1 MAQKPDPGVTR
12 YETKTGE
19 QRWRVTYDLL
29 PGPDGQRR
37 RTTRRGFRTVR
48 EANRFR
54 RDALS
59 HQEQGLGRDPARGR
73 ERLADYLR
81 AWLGGLSVKPTARAD
96 YRQSIECYIVPR
108 VGGVRLE
115 QLTPEHLDKL
125 YRGLEA
131 NGKRRGAC
139 RTDGRTCKVDGCFP
153 DLHDGLKAK
162 SVRNVHG
169 CLHVALEA
177 AVERGYVPR
186 NVADLSNPP
195 KAKRA
200 RSRNARD
207 KCWTREQLVSFLD
220 YCRDVADRLYALWFL
235 IATTGLRRA
244 EALALR
250 WPDVDLPRARLT
262 IRRTVTVA
270 DGVVVWQD
278 DAKSDDSERT
288 IALDARTVAALRE
301 HRKRQAAERLAAGPA
316 WSTDERDR
324 ELVFTRPDG
333 TAIPPKRASQMFTRR
348 VDAAGLPR
356 VGVHG
361 LRHTWATLALRAGV
375 PVKVVSERIGHADP
389 AITMQVYAHALDG
402 DDAAAAE
409 VTAAAIFPD

>member
-12 YETKTGE
+12 YTTGTGE

-29 PGPDGQRR
+29 PGPDGDRR
-37 RTTRRGFRTVR
+37 RTTKRGFRTVR

-54 RDALS
+54 RDALTR
-59 HQEQGLGRDPARGR
+59 HEQGIGRDPARGR
-73 ERLADYLR
+73 QRLAEYLR
-81 AWLGGLSVKPTARAD
+81 AWLDGLSVKPTTRAD
-96 YRQSIECYIVPR
+96 YRQSIDCYIAPR
-108 VGGVRLE
+108 IGGVRLE
-115 QLTPEHLDKL
+115 QLTPEHLDRL

-131 NGKRRGAC
+131 NGKRRRGC
-139 RTDGRTCKVDGCFP
+139 RTDGRTCEVDGCSP
-153 DLHDGLKAK
+153 DLHAGLAAK
-162 SVRNVHG
+162 SIRNVHG

-177 AVERGYVPR
+177 AVERGYLPR
-186 NVADLSNPP
+186 NVTDLANPP

-207 KCWTREQLVSFLD
+207 KCWTRDQLVAYLD
-220 YCRDVADRLYALWFL
+220 HCRDTADRLHALWLL

-244 EALALR
+244 ETLALR
-250 WPDVDLPRARLT
+250 WSDIDLDRARLT
-262 IRRTVTVA
+262 IRQTVTVA
-270 DGVVVWQD
+270 DGVVVWQS

-288 IALDARTVAALRE
+288 IALDARTVATLRD
-301 HRKRQAAERLAAGPA
+301 HRTRQVTERLAAGPA

-324 ELVFTRPDG
+324 DLVFTRPDG

-356 VGVHG
+356 IGVHG

-389 AITMQVYAHALDG
+389 AITMQIYAHALEG
-402 DDAAAAE
+402 DDTTAAE
-409 VTAAAIFPD
+409 TTATAIFGP

>member
-1 MAQKPDPGVTR
+1 MAQRPDPGVTR
-12 YETKTGE
+12 YQTRNGQ

-29 PGPDGQRR
+29 PSPDGERR
-37 RTTRRGFRTVR
+37 RTTKRGFRTVT

-59 HQEQGLGRDPARGR
+59 RHEQGLGHDPARGR
-73 ERLADYLR
+73 QRLADYMR
-81 AWLGGLSVKPTARAD
+81 AWLEGLSVKPTTRAD

-108 VGGVRLE
+108 IGGVRLE
-115 QLTPEHLDKL
+115 QLTPEHLDRL

-139 RTDGRTCKVDGCFP
+139 RTDGRTCEDDGCSS

-177 AVERGYVPR
+177 AAERGYVPR
-186 NVADLSNPP
+186 NVADLANPP

-200 RSRNARD
+200 RSRNPRD
-207 KCWTREQLVSFLD
+207 NCWTRDQLVTFLD
-220 YCRDVADRLYALWFL
+220 HCRDETDRLYALWFL

-244 EALALR
+244 ETLALR
-250 WPDVDLPRARLT
+250 WSDVDLDDARLT
-262 IRRTVTVA
+262 IRETVTVA

-278 DAKSDDSERT
+278 DAKSDESERT
-288 IALDARTVAALRE
+288 IALDVRTLAALRD
-301 HRKRQAAERLAAGPA
+301 HRKRQLEERLAIGPA
-316 WSTDERDR
+316 WSTDKRDR
-324 ELVFTRPDG
+324 DLVFTRPDG
-333 TAIPPKRASQMFTRR
+333 ASIPPRRASQMFTRR

-389 AITMQVYAHALDG
+389 AVTMQVYAHALEG

-409 VTAAAIFPD
+409 VTAAAIFGD

>member
-12 YETKTGE
+12 YETGTGE
-19 QRWRVTYDLL
+19 YRWRVTYDLP
-29 PGPDGQRR
+29 PGPRGERR
-37 RTTRRGFRTVR
+37 RTTKRGFRSVK

-54 RDALS
+54 REALS
-59 HQEQGLGRDPARGR
+59 RHEQGLGRDPARGR
-73 ERLADYLR
+73 QRLADYLR
-81 AWLGGLSVKPTARAD
+81 AWLDGASLKPTARAD
-96 YRQSIECYIVPR
+96 YRQSIECYIAPR
-108 VGGVRLE
+108 IGGVRLE
-115 QLTPEHLDKL
+115 QLTPEHLDRL

-139 RTDGRTCKVDGCFP
+139 RTDGRTCPVDDCAPG
-153 DLHDGLKAK
+153 LHEGLKPK
-162 SVRNVHG
+162 SIRNVHG
-169 CLHVALEA
+169 CLHVALGA
-177 AVERGYVPR
+177 AVDRGYVPR
-186 NVADLSNPP
+186 NVADLANPP

-207 KCWTREQLVSFLD
+207 KCWTRSQLVAFLD
-220 YCRDVADRLYALWFL
+220 HCQGAGDRLHPLWFL

-244 EALALR
+244 ETLALR
-250 WPDVDLPRARLT
+250 WGDIDLDRARLT
-262 IRRTVTVA
+262 IRQTVTVA

-288 IALDARTVAALRE
+288 LALDTRSVAVLRE
-301 HRKRQAAERLAAGPA
+301 HRRQQLQERLACGPA
-316 WSTDERDR
+316 WSTDPQDRD
-324 ELVFTRPDG
+324 LVFTRPDG

-356 VGVHG
+356 IGVHG

-389 AITMQVYAHALDG
+389 AVTMQVYAHALEG
-402 DDAAAAE
+402 DDATAAE
-409 VTAAAIFPD
+409 TTATAIFGD